1 MSDLSS
7 GTKTTTKDSRGYLIC
22 LTATAVWSFTAIFIR
37 YLTDTYLLPPL
48 VLAFWRDAF
57 VSVALATVFLVFNR
71 TNFRLARG
79 NLKFMVLYGLIL
91 SSFNALWTVSVGLNG
106 AAVSTVL
113 VYSSPAFTALL
124 GWWLFS
130 ERVGVVKI
138 IAILLSLIGCV
149 FISGAYDSSAWQVN
163 TIGIITGLLSGLGF
177 AAYSIMGKAS
187 AERSI
192 NPWTAMLYSFGFGA
206 FFLLLYNLFPANLP
220 VVDSFRNLFWLD
232 GAWMGWAVLVI
243 LAVGPTIGGYGLYT
257 VSLSY
262 LPVVVANL
270 IATLEPV
277 MTALLAYFLLG
288 ERFTI
293 PQLLGSALIIAGVI
307 LLRVSGGR
315 RASGG
320 KGSPVF
326 G

>member
-1 MSDLSS
+1 LSDLSS
-7 GTKTTTKDSRGYLIC
+7 PLKTTTKDSRGYLIC
-22 LTATAVWSFTAIFIR
+22 LTATAVWSFTAILIR
-37 YLTDTYLLPPL
+37 YLTDTFLLPPL

-57 VSVALATVFLVFNR
+57 VFAALATVFLVFKR
-71 TNFRLARG
+71 TNFRLAGR
-79 NLKFMVLYGLIL
+79 NLKFMVLYGFIL

-124 GWWLFS
+124 GWWFFS
-130 ERVGVVKI
+130 ERVGVMKI
-138 IAILLSLIGCV
+138 IAVLLSLIGCV

-177 AAYSIMGKAS
+177 AGYSIMGKAS

-192 NPWTAMLYSFGFGA
+192 NPWTAMLYSFGFA
-206 FFLLLYNLFPANLP
+206 AIFLLLYNLFPVNLP
-220 VVDSFRNLFWLD
+220 VADSFRNLFWLD
-232 GAWMGWAVLVI
+232 GAWMGWAVLVL
-243 LAVGPTIGGYGLYT
+243 LALGPTIGGYGLYT

-262 LPVVVANL
+262 LPVIVANL

-288 ERFTI
+288 ERFTM

-315 RASGG
+315 RASGS
-320 KGSPVF
+320 KGTPVF

>member
-7 GTKTTTKDSRGYLIC
+7 PLKTTTKDSRGYLIC
-22 LTATAVWSFTAIFIR
+22 LTATAVWSFTAILIR
-37 YLTDTYLLPPL
+37 YLTDTFLLPPL

-57 VSVALATVFLVFNR
+57 VFAALATVFLVFKR
-71 TNFRLARG
+71 TNFRLAGR
-79 NLKFMVLYGLIL
+79 NLKFMVLYGFIL

-124 GWWLFS
+124 GWWFFS
-130 ERVGVVKI
+130 ERVGVMKI
-138 IAILLSLIGCV
+138 IAVLLSLIGCV

-177 AAYSIMGKAS
+177 AGYSIMGKAS

-192 NPWTAMLYSFGFGA
+192 NPWTAMLYSFGFA
-206 FFLLLYNLFPANLP
+206 AIFLLLYNLFPVNLP
-220 VVDSFRNLFWLD
+220 VADSFRNLFWLD
-232 GAWMGWAVLVI
+232 GAWMGWAVLVL
-243 LAVGPTIGGYGLYT
+243 LALGPTIGGYGLYT

-262 LPVVVANL
+262 LPVIVANL

-288 ERFTI
+288 ERFTM

-315 RASGG
+315 RASGS
-320 KGSPVF
+320 KGTPVF

>member
-1 MSDLSS
+1 
-7 GTKTTTKDSRGYLIC
+7 
-22 LTATAVWSFTAIFIR
+22 VWSFTAIFIR

-138 IAILLSLIGCV
+138 IAVLLSLIGCV

>member
-1 MSDLSS
+1 MSDFSS
-7 GTKTTTKDSRGYLIC
+7 LTKSTTKDSRGYLIC
-22 LTATAVWSFTAIFIR
+22 LTATAVWSFTAILIR

-57 VSVALATVFLVFNR
+57 VFAALATVFLVFNR
-71 TNFRLARG
+71 RNFRLAG
-79 NLKFMVLYGLIL
+79 ENLKFMVLYGFIL

-113 VYSSPAFTALL
+113 VYSSPAFTAIL
-124 GWWLFS
+124 GWWFFS
-130 ERVGVVKI
+130 ERVGIVKI
-138 IAILLSLIGCV
+138 IAVLLSLIGCV

-192 NPWTAMLYSFGFGA
+192 NPWTAMLYSFGFA
-206 FFLLLYNLFPANLP
+206 ALFLLLYNLFPVNLP

-232 GAWMGWAVLVI
+232 GAWMGWAVLVL
-243 LAVGPTIGGYGLYT
+243 LAAGPTIGGYGLYT

-293 PQLLGSALIIAGVI
+293 PQLMGSALIIAGVI

>member
-7 GTKTTTKDSRGYLIC
+7 PLKTTTKDSRGYLIC
-22 LTATAVWSFTAIFIR
+22 LTATAVWSFTAILIR
-37 YLTDTYLLPPL
+37 YLTDTFLLPPL

-57 VSVALATVFLVFNR
+57 VFAALATVFLVFKR
-71 TNFRLARG
+71 TNFRLAGR
-79 NLKFMVLYGLIL
+79 NLKFMVLYGFIL

-106 AAVSTVL
+106 AAVSTVP

-124 GWWLFS
+124 GWWFFS
-130 ERVGVVKI
+130 ERVGVMKI
-138 IAILLSLIGCV
+138 IAVLLSLIGCV

-177 AAYSIMGKAS
+177 AGYSIMGKAS

-192 NPWTAMLYSFGFGA
+192 NPWTAMLYSFGFA
-206 FFLLLYNLFPANLP
+206 AIFLLLYNLFPVNLP
-220 VVDSFRNLFWLD
+220 VADSFRNLFWLD
-232 GAWMGWAVLVI
+232 GAWMGWAVLVL
-243 LAVGPTIGGYGLYT
+243 LALGPTIGGYGLYT

-262 LPVVVANL
+262 LPVIVANL

-288 ERFTI
+288 ERFTM

-315 RASGG
+315 RASGS
-320 KGSPVF
+320 KGTPVF

>member
-1 MSDLSS
+1 MSDLPSPL
-7 GTKTTTKDSRGYLIC
+7 KTTTKDSRGYLIC
-22 LTATAVWSFTAIFIR
+22 LTATVVWSFTAILIR

-57 VSVALATVFLVFNR
+57 VFAALATVFLIFKR
-71 TNFRLARG
+71 TNFRLAGR
-79 NLKFMVLYGLIL
+79 NLKFMVLYGFIL

-113 VYSSPAFTALL
+113 VYSSPAFTAIL
-124 GWWLFS
+124 GWWFFS
-130 ERVGVVKI
+130 DRVGVVKI
-138 IAILLSLIGCV
+138 IAVLLSLIGCV

-163 TIGIITGLLSGLGF
+163 TIGIVTGLLSGLGF
-177 AAYSIMGKAS
+177 AGYSIMGKAS

-192 NPWTAMLYSFGFGA
+192 NPWTAMLYSFGFA
-206 FFLLLYNLFPANLP
+206 ALFLLLYNLFPVNLP
-220 VVDSFRNLFWLD
+220 VADSFRNLFWLD
-232 GAWMGWAVLVI
+232 GAWMGWAVLVL
-243 LAVGPTIGGYGLYT
+243 LALGPTIGGYGLYT

-262 LPVVVANL
+262 LPVIVANL

-288 ERFTI
+288 ERFTL
-293 PQLLGSALIIAGVI
+293 PQLLGSALIIAGVV
-307 LLRVSGGR
+307 LLRIGGGR
-315 RASGG
+315 RASGS

>member
-1 MSDLSS
+1 
-7 GTKTTTKDSRGYLIC
+7 
-22 LTATAVWSFTAIFIR
+22 VWSFTAILIR

-57 VSVALATVFLVFNR
+57 VFAALATVFLIFNR
-71 TNFRLARG
+71 TNFRLAGRH
-79 NLKFMVLYGLIL
+79 LKFMVLYGFIL

-113 VYSSPAFTALL
+113 VYSSPAFTAIL
-124 GWWLFS
+124 GWWFFS
-130 ERVGVVKI
+130 DRIGVVKI
-138 IAILLSLIGCV
+138 IAVLLSLIGCV

-163 TIGIITGLLSGLGF
+163 TIGIVTGLLSGLGF
-177 AAYSIMGKAS
+177 AGYSIMGKAS

-192 NPWTAMLYSFGFGA
+192 HPWTAMLYSFGFA
-206 FFLLLYNLFPANLP
+206 AIFLLLYNLFPVNLP
-220 VVDSFRNLFWLD
+220 VVDSFRNLFCLD
-232 GAWMGWAVLVI
+232 GAWMGWAVLVL

-262 LPVVVANL
+262 LPVIVANL

-288 ERFTI
+288 ERFTL
-293 PQLLGSALIIAGVI
+293 PQLLGSALIIAGVV
-307 LLRVSGGR
+307 LLRIGGGR

-320 KGSPVF
+320 KGTPVF

>member
-1 MSDLSS
+1 LSDLSS

-91 SSFNALWTVSVGLNG
+91 SSFNAMWTVSVGLNG

-138 IAILLSLIGCV
+138 IAVLLSLIGCV
-149 FISGAYDSSAWQVN
+149 FISDAYDSSAWQVN

-206 FFLLLYNLFPANLP
+206 FFLLLYNLFPVNLP

-232 GAWMGWAVLVI
+232 GAWMGWTVLVI